1 MDRDPIPQPLAA
13 VMPTL
18 EGSDDLETRRC
29 GRCRRVFE
37 DGPTLDIRGR
47 QERSLCAS
55 CEAILF
61 PRRAASTARLTLVLP
76 MDSLPVDSPSGE
88 EGS

>member
-13 VMPTL
+13 VAPAL
-18 EGSDDLETRRC
+18 EGGDDLEARRC

-37 DGPTLDIRGR
+37 DDPTLDIQGR
-47 QERSLCAS
+47 KEWSLCEP

-61 PRRAASTARLTLVLP
+61 PRRAASAAKLTLVPP
-76 MDSLPVDSPSGE
+76 MTGT
-88 EGS
+88 GS